1 MKKNYFFLAV
11 LFFGYIGTFAQI
23 PVSYYVN
30 THGKKM
36 DELKTAFHQI
46 ISEPCDVLP
55 YGWGAG
61 CLATQFVKTD
71 NYGDGRVWDM
81 YSDVK
86 LYYPNTYGVN
96 IEHSLPKS
104 WWGVSDETS
113 DIYVGNVKAYQDLHH
128 LSPSNVA
135 ANTAKG
141 NYALGEVEGDIPY
154 NDNGDILPF
163 NNYVSKVGPGKSFM
177 GYEENTVF
185 EPDDEY
191 KGDFARMYM
200 YIVTCY
206 QDYAWLSLGRN
217 MFTDG
222 IYPTLNKYSQ
232 DLLLKWHRQDPVSQ
246 KEVDRNNAIYSFQN
260 NRNPFIDYPS
270 LAEYIWG
277 DSIAYAFHFSG
288 SAVIAP
294 ILNVKNGDLVDFGN
308 VSLGENKTLS
318 VTIRGQYLTSDLSLK
333 LEQSGT
339 EFSLEDRVLS
349 VDNLNSVSGAQ
360 LRISFHPDAFGS
372 KEATLILY
380 GNDFKD
386 DIVLNVKALCMPAE
400 VNPVSIDGLKA
411 SYGKNDA
418 KVALR
423 LRNSTEN
430 PIWYI
435 DGKQITDGYLN
446 PSGLSVGIHTIM
458 FRTTSYSGKVRVN
471 IN

>member
-1 MKKNYFFLAV
+1 M
-11 LFFGYIGTFAQI
+11 
-23 PVSYYVN
+23 
-30 THGKKM
+30 
-36 DELKTAFHQI
+36 
-46 ISEPCDVLP
+46 
-55 YGWGAG
+55 
-61 CLATQFVKTD
+61 
-71 NYGDGRVWDM
+71 
-81 YSDVK
+81 
-86 LYYPNTYGVN
+86 
-96 IEHSLPKS
+96 
-104 WWGVSDETS
+104 
-113 DIYVGNVKAYQDLHH
+113 
-128 LSPSNVA
+128 
-135 ANTAKG
+135 
-141 NYALGEVEGDIPY
+141 
-154 NDNGDILPF
+154 
-163 NNYVSKVGPGKSFM
+163 
-177 GYEENTVF
+177 
-185 EPDDEY
+185 
-191 KGDFARMYM
+191 
-200 YIVTCY
+200 
-206 QDYAWLSLGRN
+206 
-217 MFTDG
+217 
-222 IYPTLNKYSQ
+222 
-232 DLLLKWHRQDPVSQ
+232 
-246 KEVDRNNAIYSFQN
+246 
-260 NRNPFIDYPS
+260 
-270 LAEYIWG
+270 
-277 DSIAYAFHFSG
+277 
-288 SAVIAP
+288 
-294 ILNVKNGDLVDFGN
+294 
-308 VSLGENKTLS
+308 
-318 VTIRGQYLTSDLSLK
+318 TSDLSLK

>member
-1 MKKNYFFLAV
+1 MMIKKRALIFLAV
-11 LFFGYIGTFAQI
+11 ILCCATSLYAEM
-23 PVSYYVN
+23 PRDYYPDELEGLN
-30 THGKKM
+30 TS
-36 DELKTAFHQI
+36 DLKTALHKLI
-46 ISEPCDVLP
+46 KVHKRIP
-55 YGWGAG
+55 YGANGTWVV
-61 CLATQFVKTD
+61 FRKSD
-71 NYGDGRVWDM
+71 IRPDGSIWDM
-81 YSDVK
+81 YSNVK
-86 LYYPNTYGVN
+86 RYFPANGSHKDMN
-96 IEHSLPKS
+96 IEHSVPKS
-104 WWGVSDETS
+104 WWGDSYPYSVDASF
-113 DIYVGNVKAYQDLHH
+113 DLHH
-128 LSPSNVA
+128 LVPSDA
-135 ANTAKG
+135 DANQAKS
-141 NYALGEVEGDIPY
+141 NYILGECRSVNY
-154 NDNGDILPF
+154 NNG
-163 NNYVSKVGPGKSFM
+163 VTKVGST
-177 GYEENTVF
+177 YINNVSTNAF
-185 EPDDEY
+185 EPADEY